1 VTSQAG
7 TIAHEVSHRPDGYAI
22 PTLDFPGVKNRATA
36 HALDRTSA
44 VRSGANYEYFI
55 MDVPLGRDGLES
67 AVSVGD

>member
-1 VTSQAG
+1 VNGGVTSQVG

-22 PTLDFPGVKNRATA
+22 PTQDFPNVKNRATA

-55 MDVPLGRDGLES
+55 MNVPLGRDGLE
-67 AVSVGD
+67 